1 MNNEFLR
8 PRLVGER
15 FNKHSLPLELLK
27 DFSALEEMIVEV
39 AKWEFLKSHPE
50 RERIPRGFGKGLE
63 LHIAN
68 VEEGSTIP
76 VIVLMSSMLL
86 SNTNSDIFPP
96 VDASY
101 FERARD
107 IIIETIARA
116 EQDKLLPLP
125 PKLLEYF
132 DRFGRGL
139 RGNESIEFSDRN
151 NQPAKLTLET
161 RKKLI
166 RASQAEEWSEELSL
180 KGHIFQVDQLAMIF
194 KLELKDGIKL
204 KAPLTNQHL
213 DTVLQA
219 FNEYR
224 QGMRVSV
231 QGVVKKDRLD
241 RLKSIESVEH
251 ITPLDPL
258 DIESR
263 LEELADLQD
272 GWLDGKGLALNREN
286 LLWLVN
292 VFDSKFD
299 PDLPLP
305 YLYPTAEGGIQAEW
319 TLGNWEAS
327 LEINLDAKS
336 AEWQAFNLVTEEC
349 REQDWDLSNTD
360 DWQALNH
367 ALQTLSPEEDNA

>member
-27 DFSALEEMIVEV
+27 DFAALEEMIVEV

-76 VIVLMSSMLL
+76 VIVLMFSMLL
-86 SNTNSDIFPP
+86 SSKNSDIFPP
-96 VDASY
+96 VDASC

-116 EQDKLLPLP
+116 EQNESLPLP
-125 PKLLEYF
+125 TELLGYF

-139 RGNESIEFSDRN
+139 RGNEFIEFSGRN
-151 NQPAKLTLET
+151 NQSAKLTLET

-166 RASQAEEWSEELSL
+166 RASQVNEWTEELAL
-180 KGHIFQVDQLAMIF
+180 KGRIPAADQDRMNF
-194 KLELKDGIKL
+194 ELELKDGTKF
-204 KAPLTNQHL
+204 KTRLTNQHL

-224 QGMRVSV
+224 QGVRVTV
-231 QGVVKKDRLD
+231 QCVVKKDRLD

-251 ITPLDPL
+251 ITVLDPL

-272 GWLDGKGLALNREN
+272 GWLDGKGLALNPEN

-292 VFDSKFD
+292 EFDSKFD

-319 TLGNWEAS
+319 TQGNWEVS
-327 LEINLDAKS
+327 LEINLDEKS
-336 AEWQAFNLVTEEC
+336 AEWQAFNLVTEDC
-349 REQDWDLSNTD
+349 REQNWDLSNSD
-360 DWQALNH
+360 DWQSLNQ
-367 ALQTLSPEEDNA
+367 ALQALCPEEENA